1 MDFDTFLRTL
11 LQAVLIAATATV
23 VVQKVAAQSP
33 TTDAHGGPQ
42 AAAQPTEGYGTPP
55 PGLTG
60 RGRFFRL

>member
-42 AAAQPTEGYGTPP
+42 AAAQPTEG
-55 PGLTG
+55 
-60 RGRFFRL
+60 